1 MREFIIEKLTTS
13 KAPNEIIEVIKKSE
27 MNKVLSSHLRYRSPF
42 SLLNGSITKR
52 NICVIGDALHPMTPD
67 LGQGGCMALEDSV
80 ILARYL
86 SDSVY
91 TGNIE
96 KGMEKFAKDR
106 RWRCAEVIT
115 RAYVVGFIQQS
126 SNCFVSFLR
135 EKVLAKIMAKS
146 LLKTP
151 DYDCGKLRNF

>member
-1 MREFIIEKLTTS
+1 
-13 KAPNEIIEVIKKSE
+13 
-27 MNKVLSSHLRYRSPF
+27 
-42 SLLNGSITKR
+42 
-52 NICVIGDALHPMTPD
+52 
-67 LGQGGCMALEDSV
+67 MALEDSV

-86 SDSVY
+86 SDAVY

-106 RWRCAEVIT
+106 RWRCAEVVT